1 MTIVTKAT
9 SMKAMTMKAMIT
21 TMKAITTTATI
32 LKPKPIIR
40 KPKRT
45 PTVEVMRLSFRQPK
59 LKQPA

>member
-9 SMKAMTMKAMIT
+9 SMKDM

-32 LKPKPIIR
+32 LKPYIR
-40 KPKRT
+40 KAKHT
-45 PTVEVMRLSFRQPK
+45 PMVEVMRLSFRQPK